1 MPRQLHAYDFE
12 MDGIYYNILSSTDR
26 TVEVTYKDTDYN
38 SYSGEVSIPDKLTYS
53 GIEFTVTEIGK
64 YAFYE
69 STGLS
74 SVKIPDSVVSI
85 NDKSFMFCTGL
96 TEIKSLIRWSALGR
110 MCFGTAAI

>member
-1 MPRQLHAYDFE
+1 

-96 TEIKSLIRWSALGR
+96 TEIKIPDSVVSIGEDVFWDCGYLKKLI
-110 MCFGTAAI
+110 